1 MDKEKGVVLIVCI
14 VLLFMVSSSCE
25 RQHNP
30 VLDYLDGA
38 ELQYEGDAQR
48 ENIIAALEDVLHLSP
63 EVLQGKR
70 YRDYQG
76 NENVWDLR
84 TVIARHFVP
93 RSKDKMLG
101 LHFHHDITSKEV
113 KSVVAEILE
122 NLRKKSP

>member
-1 MDKEKGVVLIVCI
+1 MGKEEGVVIIVCI
-14 VLLFMVSSSCE
+14 VLLFMVSCSCE

-48 ENIIAALEDVLHLSP
+48 ENIITALEDVLHLSP

-70 YRDYQG
+70 YSDYQG
-76 NENVWDLR
+76 DENVWDLR

-93 RSKDKMLG
+93 RSKDKVLG
-101 LHFHHDITSKEV
+101 QHFYHDITSTEV
-113 KSVVAEILE
+113 RSAVAEMLE
-122 NLRKKSP
+122 NLRKKSS